1 MNTHWQLQK
10 FNKLS
15 LKNFLSEFS
24 EGWSVYT
31 YQMPKIQSPNIF
43 FLLHVY
49 SKCSKCKCKDRAS
62 KLSLKTKMFLIF
74 SQAK

>member
-24 EGWSVYT
+24 EGLSVYT
-31 YQMPKIQSPNIF
+31 YQMPKIQSPKHLF
-43 FLLHVY
+43 FIA
-49 SKCSKCKCKDRAS
+49 C
-62 KLSLKTKMFLIF
+62 I
-74 SQAK
+74 

>member
-31 YQMPKIQSPNIF
+31 YQMPKIQSPKHLF
-43 FLLHVY
+43 FYCMYIV
-49 SKCSKCKCKDRAS
+49 SVCSKDRAS